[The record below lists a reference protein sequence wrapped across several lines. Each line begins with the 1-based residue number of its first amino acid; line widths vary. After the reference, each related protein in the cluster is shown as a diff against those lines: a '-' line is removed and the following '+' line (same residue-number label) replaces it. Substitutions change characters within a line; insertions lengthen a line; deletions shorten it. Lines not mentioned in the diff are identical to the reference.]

1 MTLGTSTSTSGKT
14 PTSFGSNQS
23 AIRDQNERLMLTILR
38 SEGPLPKADL
48 ARRTGLSAQTVS
60 VIIRQLEREG
70 LLAKGTK
77 VRGKV
82 GQPSIPMRLASSGAY
97 FFGLKVGRRSAELTL
112 INFIGEE
119 LGQLRINYDFPTPE
133 KTIRFVRD
141 ALDEISQLIPA
152 KDQAKISGL
161 GIASPFFLWK
171 WADVIGVEA
180 SKMASWRKFDLHSEI
195 QKIVNFPVFFGNDA
209 TSACSAELIFGSTKV
224 SRDFLYIYIGYFV
237 GGGVVLNNS
246 VYSGS
251 GGNAGAVGPF
261 PTASK
266 SGAHSQLVNTASLM
280 SLERELASHHQ
291 NPEFTL
297 ISDHNWHLKEPQ
309 IFEGWIQEAAP
320 ALAKL
325 IAGACSIID
334 FPTIVI
340 DGNMPEDMR
349 EHIIKRTL
357 LALQELPLSGLAP
370 PEILAGSLGP
380 RARALGAASLAI
392 SQKFMTEG

>member
-1 MTLGTSTSTSGKT
+1 MTLGTNSSGKT
-14 PTSFGSNQS
+14 PASFGSNQS

-48 ARRTGLSAQTVS
+48 ARRTGLSAQAVS
-60 VIIRQLEREG
+60 VIIRQLESEG
-70 LLAKGTK
+70 LLEKGTK
-77 VRGKV
+77 LRGKV
-82 GQPSIPMRLASSGAY
+82 GQPSIPMLLASGGAY

-119 LGQLRINYDFPTPE
+119 LGHLQINYDFPTPE
-133 KTIRFVRD
+133 KILSFVRD
-141 ALDEISQLIPA
+141 ALDEISQLIPVQ
-152 KDQAKISGL
+152 DQAKISGL
-161 GIASPFFLWK
+161 GIASPFFLWE

-180 SKMASWRKFDLHSEI
+180 SKMASWRKFDLCSEI
-195 QKIVNFPVFFGNDA
+195 QKIVDFPVFFGNDA

-246 VYSGS
+246 VYNGS

-266 SGAHSQLVNTASLM
+266 SGANNQLVNTASLM
-280 SLERELASHHQ
+280 GLERRLASHHQ

-297 ISDHNWHLKEPQ
+297 ISDHNWHLKEPE
-309 IFEGWIQEAAP
+309 IFEDWLQEAAP

-334 FPTIVI
+334 FPTIVV
-340 DGNMPEDMR
+340 DGNMPDDMR
-349 EHIIKRTL
+349 EHIIKQII

-370 PEILAGSLGP
+370 PEILAGSLGA